1 LSQGQAVPLAADTQ
15 EVVLVIESVTPR
27 QAATVQLVVT
37 DACGEWP
44 TFVGGGPS
52 AF

>member
-1 LSQGQAVPLAADTQ
+1 VQVSPPAPTMSF
-15 EVVLVIESVTPR
+15 VVNRVTSG
-27 QAATVQLVVT
+27 QAATVTLVIT
-37 DACGEWP
+37 DGCGAWP